1 MKLYS
6 FWRSLAA
13 FRVRIALKIKGLDY
27 DVISKDL
34 LVGEQFDP
42 EYISLNPQG
51 MVPSLVLDDTDTLTQ
66 SMAVLEYL
74 EEVYPEP
81 PLMPKDPLARARVR
95 AICMIA
101 VADTHPLI
109 VPRVRKYIT
118 QEFQLGEKELN
129 SWILN
134 WSQLGLASIESHLK
148 GNNSVGKYCEGDT
161 ITLADLCVV
170 PQVGSAKMYGLDLNP
185 YPNVIRVFNNCME
198 LSEFVEAGPQSQPDF
213 PEKNA

>member
-13 FRVRIALKIKGLDY
+13 FRVRIALKIKGLDF

-34 LVGEQFDP
+34 LMGDQFDQD
-42 EYISLNPQG
+42 YISLNPQG
-51 MVPSLVLDDTDTLTQ
+51 MVPSLVLNDNNILTQ
-66 SMAVLEYL
+66 SMAILEYL
-74 EEVYPEP
+74 DEVYPDP

-95 AICMIA
+95 TICMIA

-109 VPRVRKYIT
+109 VPRVRKYIS
-118 QEFQLGEKELN
+118 QELGLDEKELN

-134 WSQLGLASIESHLK
+134 WSGFGLVAIEEHLNR
-148 GNNSVGKYCEGDT
+148 NNSGGMYCEGNT
-161 ITLADLCVV
+161 ISLADLCVV
-170 PQVGSAKMYGLDLNP
+170 PQVGSAKMYGLDLDP

-198 LSEFVEAGPQSQPDF
+198 LSEFFEARPQAQPDF
-213 PEKNA
+213 PDENA